1 MTTVFQMTPAPA
13 KALWFLAALCLLMA
27 VLTLMF
33 GYLAYSARNAR
44 FEVSPRGVRL
54 VGDLWGRSIP
64 WEVIDLDGA
73 RTLDLRVAPEYRL
86 KRRTMGTG
94 LPGYGAGW
102 FRLRNGEKALAY
114 VTDPSRI
121 AYIPTSDGYSLLLS
135 LEAPDAFLRALN
147 ETKPR

>member
-1 MTTVFQMTPAPA
+1 MTTVFSMTPAPA
-13 KALWFLAALCLLMA
+13 KAIWFLVALSVLMA
-27 VLTLMF
+27 VLTVMF

-54 VGDLWGRSIP
+54 VGDLWGRTIP
-64 WEVIDLDGA
+64 WEVIDLNGA
-73 RTLDLRVAPEYRL
+73 RALDLRADAEYRL

-114 VTDPSRI
+114 VTDHGRV
-121 AYIPTSDGYSLLLS
+121 AYIPTRDGYSLLLS
-135 LEAPDAFLRALN
+135 LEAPDAFLRAL
-147 ETKPR
+147 EEAKPR

>member
-1 MTTVFQMTPAPA
+1 MTTVFPLTPAPA
-13 KALWFLAALCLLMA
+13 KAIWFLVALCVLMA
-27 VLTLMF
+27 VLTVMF

-54 VGDLWGRSIP
+54 VGDLWGRTIP
-64 WEVIDLDGA
+64 WEVIDLNGA
-73 RTLDLRVAPEYRL
+73 RALDLRADPEYRL

-114 VTDPSRI
+114 VTDRSRV
-121 AYIPTSDGYSLLLS
+121 AYVPTRDGYSLLLS
-135 LEAPDAFLRALN
+135 LEAPDAFLRALD
-147 ETKPR
+147 EAKPR